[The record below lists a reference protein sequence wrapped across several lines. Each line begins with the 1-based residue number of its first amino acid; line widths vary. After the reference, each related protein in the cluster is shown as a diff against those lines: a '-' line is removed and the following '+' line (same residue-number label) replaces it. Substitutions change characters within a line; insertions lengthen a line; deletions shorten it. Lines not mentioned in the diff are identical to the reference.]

1 MGLQLSKLLTFFLRT
16 RDVAIFGN
24 EAADIAA
31 RFKCYDKV
39 SCPSQSISGTYN
51 FVEHK
56 YHEAWFLSNL
66 VIAGGT

>member
-16 RDVAIFGN
+16 HDVGIFGN

-39 SCPSQSISGTYN
+39 SCPSQSISGTCN
-51 FVEHK
+51 FVEHT